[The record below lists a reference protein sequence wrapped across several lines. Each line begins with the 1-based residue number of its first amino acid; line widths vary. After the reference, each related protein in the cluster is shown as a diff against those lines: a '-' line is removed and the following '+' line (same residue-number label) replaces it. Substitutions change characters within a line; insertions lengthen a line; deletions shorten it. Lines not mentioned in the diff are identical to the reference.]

1 MSAEK
6 LAYNWNFDDQAAG
19 PSINPMENATA
30 ANAAMQQVLVNSTGP
45 APAPPLPSGSQ
56 VPLPVGI
63 EINGTLMRD
72 AEIREL
78 TGADEEKLSK
88 VSRSSV
94 RFFDTLLKLGVV
106 SLGNEPVTPALLKG
120 LYVADRD
127 ALMLAIRIATFGPQL
142 ELVGV
147 SCPTCRELVDFTVD
161 LSTVELRGL
170 PAGETR
176 VELRD
181 GRWAYL
187 RFPTG
192 EDQEHILAAVDA
204 TSAET
209 NTALLERCVTYIE
222 SPAAGIR
229 VPGSAD
235 VARRLGI
242 ADRRTILMYLADHA
256 PGPQLMSLSTEHE
269 ACGEEVPLPLTVA
282 DIFLDL

>member
-1 MSAEK
+1 MSTEQ
-6 LAYNWNFDDQAAG
+6 LTYNWNFDDKAAG
-19 PSINPMENATA
+19 PAINPAENATA
-30 ANAAMQQVLVNSTGP
+30 ASSAMQQVLANSAGP
-45 APAPPLPSGSQ
+45 APTPPLPSGSQ
-56 VPLPVGI
+56 VPIPVGI
-63 EINGTLMRD
+63 EVGGTLACD

-78 TGADEEKLSK
+78 TGADEEQLSK
-88 VSRSSV
+88 VNRNSV
-94 RFFDTLLKLGVV
+94 RFFDKLLQLGVV
-106 SLGNEPVTPALLKG
+106 SLGSESVTPALLKS

-127 ALMLAIRIATFGPQL
+127 ALMLAIRIATFGAEL

-147 SCPTCRELVDFTVD
+147 RCPGCEELVDFTVD

-170 PAGETR
+170 PVGETQ

-181 GRWAYL
+181 GRWAHL

-209 NTALLERCVTYIE
+209 NTALLERCITYIE

-242 ADRRTILMYLADHA
+242 ADRRTILMYLADNA